1 MLSKKEIILNFPLLK
16 YLRQSKNHNQKNEN
30 ERLEKLTEKELY
42 VKHVTENEWHQEYY
56 LIYNSYV
63 LENGC

>member
-1 MLSKKEIILNFPLLK
+1 MLSKKEIILNFPLLT
-16 YLRQSKNHNQKNEN
+16 YLRQKKSHEQES
-30 ERLEKLTEKELY
+30 EKLKHLKEKELY

-63 LENGC
+63 LDNGY